1 MLKLS
6 FCSLS
11 EWVHDARNRKKQRPH
26 QKEKKFLPINR
37 SPGYFMGSYE
47 ENFSCF
53 KAYTYTRDSAADQKH
68 TMIHCTSHHT
78 CIYIYI
84 LSYPIFY
91 PIWYPIYIYTYLCV
105 SFIFISSIYVHMYTY
120 TNTAATVELMTPPD
134 VEGAEVCLAP
144 GTTRHVDARPLWP
157 CRSRS
162 CEKMNTHSCYI
173 TVSIQNYTI

>member
-1 MLKLS
+1 MG
-6 FCSLS
+6 FMMQ
-11 EWVHDARNRKKQRPH
+11 ETEKKQRPH

-84 LSYPIFY
+84 HLY
-91 PIWYPIYIYTYLCV
+91 IYIYTYVYIYICIYIYTYIYTYISYMYIIISYILSYMISYLYICVCV

-120 TNTAATVELMTPPD
+120 TNTAAIFLWDGHQIPSGSNR
-134 VEGAEVCLAP
+134 GADDP
-144 GTTRHVDARPLWP
+144 TR
-157 CRSRS
+157 C
-162 CEKMNTHSCYI
+162 
-173 TVSIQNYTI
+173 

>member
-84 LSYPIFY
+84 IISYILSYMISY
-91 PIWYPIYIYTYLCV
+91 LYIYIHICVCHSYL
-105 SFIFISSIYVHMYTY
+105 YPLYMYTCIRIQIQLQPWSWWPHQMLKAPKSVWHLAQRDTSMRARY
-120 TNTAATVELMTPPD
+120 GHVVQGLVKRWILTAV
-134 VEGAEVCLAP
+134 
-144 GTTRHVDARPLWP
+144 
-157 CRSRS
+157 
-162 CEKMNTHSCYI
+162 I
-173 TVSIQNYTI
+173 